1 MTPTIVPVIYTNSF
15 VSSKILEGAG
25 LMVPGIVVPVV
36 VSLSLHFQEE
46 GIPSLLLK
54 TVVAIATMNNP
65 MPFAVGYCCV
75 GNFSEMMESGV
86 ELRCRHDG

>member
-1 MTPTIVPVIYTNSF
+1 M
-15 VSSKILEGAG
+15 SSKILEGAG
-25 LMVPGIVVPVV
+25 LMVPGIIVPVV

-46 GIPSLLLK
+46 GMPSLLLK

-86 ELRCRHDG
+86 KLCCRHDG

>member
-1 MTPTIVPVIYTNSF
+1 M
-15 VSSKILEGAG
+15 
-25 LMVPGIVVPVV
+25 
-36 VSLSLHFQEE
+36 
-46 GIPSLLLK
+46 PSLLLK